1 MSDRVQLKLFYFGQI
16 LLETAE
22 GVKFICESPVD
33 IVIPFVISFEE
44 LKGVIREKIG
54 SERARNI
61 SCILYRYPIQVFGG
75 FVQYQSKY
83 VTDDAS
89 MQEMFS
95 MYIEN
100 RSQISFIELYVE
112 FEQSEADR
120 NILQEDY
127 NSDSEEEFE
136 SNYEFAVPD
145 GDEDQG
151 ERTMCPDV
159 TEVANALANEVPFE
173 EPSFMRVLD
182 LEAMHVP
189 EFPEYMTAEIPMV
202 ADGEFV
208 VGMEFSSRE
217 AVIKAVKEYTIR
229 RSVDYRVYESEPLTF
244 YAKCTQYGSGCDWL
258 IRVSLISRKY
268 CWVIRRYNGSHTCT
282 TATISQDHSKLD
294 SITIAEAIKPLVEVD
309 PSLKVK
315 SVIAEVQSK
324 FNYTVSYRKAWL
336 AKQRAIEKIF
346 GGWEASYEALPIWF
360 EAMCHKEPSAV
371 VHFETMPVYQGDD
384 LVGDIRV
391 LHRVFWS
398 YYPCIRAFRHCK
410 PIVQVDG
417 THLYGKY
424 KGCLLVA
431 VSQDGN
437 NNIVPIAFAIVE
449 GETSDAWHFFLSNL
463 RQHVVTRDG
472 VGLISDRHESIN
484 SAVERSNGAWSPP
497 RAFHMFCIRHIKSN
511 FLRKF
516 KAPYLQ
522 KLVVNIGYS
531 RMVREY
537 DVRYQR
543 LRDRGEAYTNWL
555 DRIPREQYALAFDG
569 GYRWGHMTTNLVECI
584 NSVLKG
590 ARNLPITA
598 LVKATFYRLN
608 ELFTRKRAEAEARIN
623 AGHVFSEI
631 VTSKLHANQLAS
643 GNIQVSCFDR
653 QNEVFEVREMPSG
666 LEFAVDLRSLR
677 CDCGEFQV
685 DRIPCRHVFACCANQ
700 RLDWRLYVHDV
711 YKMDQVRRVYRAR
724 FRPLGN
730 PTTWP
735 AYNGPRFIPNPYM
748 RRVSKGRPR
757 MTRFLNEM
765 DTRMLRRPRRCTLC
779 GAEGHSRS
787 RCRQCARHA
796 EPQLYCPI
804 LTKSRSNGRNFQCTP
819 APDLSPN
826 SIVPISSII
835 FRSHVSFMQL
845 DLQSSL
851 RGAIPN

>member
-1 MSDRVQLKLFYFGQI
+1 MSDRVLLKVYYFGQI
-16 LLETAE
+16 LLQTTE
-22 GVKFICESPVD
+22 GVKFICENPLDV
-33 IVIPFVISFEE
+33 VIPFVISFEE
-44 LKGVIREKIG
+44 LKGVICEKID
-54 SERARNI
+54 SERARKI
-61 SCILYRYPIQVFGG
+61 SCMLYRYPIPVFGG
-75 FVQYQSKY
+75 FVQYQTKY
-83 VTDDAS
+83 VTDEAS

-95 MYIEN
+95 MYFEN
-100 RSQISFIELYVE
+100 RFQISWIEMYVE

-120 NILQEDY
+120 NILREDY

-136 SNYEFAVPD
+136 SNYEFVAPN
-145 GDEDQG
+145 GDEDEG
-151 ERTMCPDV
+151 DAPMAPDV
-159 TEVANALANEVPFE
+159 TEVANALGNEVPFE
-173 EPSFMRVLD
+173 EPSFMRILD

-189 EFPEYMTAEIPMV
+189 EFPEYMTAAEIPIV
-202 ADGEFV
+202 EDGEFGI
-208 VGMEFSSRE
+208 GMEFSSRE
-217 AVIKAVKEYTIR
+217 AVIKAVKDYNIR
-229 RSVDYRVYESEPLTF
+229 RSVDYRVFESEPLTF

-258 IRVSLISRKY
+258 IRVSLISRRY

-282 TATISQDHSKLD
+282 RATISQDHSKLD
-294 SITIAEAIKPLVEVD
+294 SITIAEVIKPLVEAD
-309 PSLKVK
+309 PALKVK

-336 AKQRAIEKIF
+336 AKQKAVEKIF

-360 EAMCHKEPSAV
+360 ETMCHKEPSTV
-371 VHFETMPVYQGDD
+371 VYFETMPAYQGDE
-384 LVGDIRV
+384 LVGDIR
-391 LHRVFWS
+391 
-398 YYPCIRAFRHCK
+398 
-410 PIVQVDG
+410 VDG

-484 SAVERSNGAWSPP
+484 AAVER
-497 RAFHMFCIRHIKSN
+497 RYFRT
-511 FLRKF
+511 
-516 KAPYLQ
+516 
-522 KLVVNIGYS
+522 
-531 RMVREY
+531 VREY
-537 DVRYQR
+537 EVRYER
-543 LRDRGEAYTNWL
+543 LRERGEAYTNWL
-555 DRIPREQYALAFDG
+555 NRIPREQYALAFDG
-569 GYRWGHMTTNLVECI
+569 GYRWGHMKTNLVECI

-653 QNEVFEVREMPSG
+653 QNEVFEVWEMPSEM
-666 LEFAVDLRSLR
+666 EFAVDLRGLR

-700 RLDWRLYVHDV
+700 RLDWQMYVHDV

-730 PTTWP
+730 PATWP
-735 AYNGPRFIPNPYM
+735 AYIGPRFIPNPYL
-748 RRVSKGRPR
+748 RRVTKGRPR

-787 RCRQCARHA
+787 RCRQTGA
-796 EPQLYCPI
+796 
-804 LTKSRSNGRNFQCTP
+804 TNTN
-819 APDLSPN
+819 
-826 SIVPISSII
+826 
-835 FRSHVSFMQL
+835 
-845 DLQSSL
+845 
-851 RGAIPN
+851 RGAP

>member
-1 MSDRVQLKLFYFGQI
+1 MDDRVLLKVYYFGQI
-16 LLETAE
+16 LLQTSE
-22 GVKFICESPVD
+22 GVKFTCENPLDV
-33 IVIPFVISFEE
+33 VIPFTISFEE
-44 LKGVIREKIG
+44 FKGVICEKID
-54 SERARNI
+54 SEMSRKI
-61 SCILYRYPIQVFGG
+61 SCILYRYPIPVFGG
-75 FVQYQSKY
+75 FVQFESKY
-83 VTDDAS
+83 VTDEAS
-89 MQEMFS
+89 LQEMFS
-95 MYIEN
+95 MYFES
-100 RSQISFIELYVE
+100 RARISFIELYIE

-120 NILQEDY
+120 NIVLEDY

-136 SNYEFAVPD
+136 SNYEVVGPD
-145 GDEDQG
+145 GDEEQG
-151 ERTMCPDV
+151 DGTVAPDV
-159 TEVANALANEVPFE
+159 TDVANALVNEVPFE

-189 EFPEYMTAEIPMV
+189 EFPEYMSVEIPIV
-202 ADGEFV
+202 ADGEFA

-217 AVIKAVKEYTIR
+217 SVIRAMKEYSIR

-258 IRVSLISRKY
+258 IRVSMISRKH
-268 CWVIRRYNGSHTCT
+268 CWVVRRYNGSHTCT
-282 TATISQDHSKLD
+282 RSTISQDHSKLD
-294 SITIAEAIKPLVEVD
+294 SNTITEAIKPLVEAD

-315 SVIAEVQSK
+315 SVIADVQAK

-336 AKQRAIEKIF
+336 AKQKAVEKIF

-360 EAMCHKEPSAV
+360 EAMCHKEPSAI
-371 VHFETMPVYQGDD
+371 VHFETMNAYQGDD
-384 LVGDIRV
+384 LVSDIRV

-484 SAVERSNGAWSPP
+484 AAVERSNGAWSPP
-497 RAFHMFCIRHIKSN
+497 RAFHMFCIRHIESN

-531 RMVREY
+531 RTVREY
-537 DVRYQR
+537 EVRYQR
-543 LRDRGEAYTNWL
+543 LRERGEAYTNWL
-555 DRIPREQYALAFDG
+555 NRIPREQYALAFDG

-623 AGHVFSEI
+623 AGHVFSEL
-631 VTSKLHANQLAS
+631 VTTKLHANQLAS
-643 GNIQVSCFDR
+643 GNIQVNCFDR

-666 LEFAVDLRSLR
+666 LEYAVDLRR
-677 CDCGEFQV
+677 HQCDCGEFQ
-685 DRIPCRHVFACCANQ
+685 
-700 RLDWRLYVHDV
+700 RLDWQLYVHDV

-730 PTTWP
+730 PSTWP
-735 AYNGPRFIPNPYM
+735 AYTGPRFVPNPFL
-748 RRVSKGRPR
+748 RRVTKGRPR

-765 DTRMLRRPRRCTLC
+765 DTRMLRPPRRCRQC

-787 RCRQCARHA
+787 RCR
-796 EPQLYCPI
+796 
-804 LTKSRSNGRNFQCTP
+804 RSAGAP
-819 APDLSPN
+819 ADHN
-826 SIVPISSII
+826 A
-835 FRSHVSFMQL
+835 Q
-845 DLQSSL
+845 
-851 RGAIPN
+851 

>member
-1 MSDRVQLKLFYFGQI
+1 MSDRVLLKIHYFGQI
-16 LLETAE
+16 LLQTSE
-22 GVKFICESPVD
+22 GVKFICENPLDV
-33 IVIPFVISFEE
+33 VIPFVISFEE
-44 LKGVIREKIG
+44 LKCVICEKIN
-54 SERARNI
+54 SEKARKI
-61 SCILYRYPIQVFGG
+61 SCILYRYPVPVFGG
-75 FVQYQSKY
+75 FIQYQTKY
-83 VTDDAS
+83 VTDEAS
-89 MQEMFS
+89 MQDMFS
-95 MYIEN
+95 MYIGN
-100 RSQISFIELYVE
+100 RSQISFLELYVE
-112 FEQSEADR
+112 FEQSEADQ
-120 NILQEDY
+120 NILREEY

-136 SNYEFAVPD
+136 SNYEFVGPD

-151 ERTMCPDV
+151 DGTMAPDV

-173 EPSFMRVLD
+173 EPSFMQALD
-182 LEAMHVP
+182 LEAMHAP
-189 EFPEYMTAEIPMV
+189 EFPEYMTAEVPIV
-202 ADGEFV
+202 ADGEFAIGV
-208 VGMEFSSRE
+208 EFSSRE
-217 AVIKAVKEYTIR
+217 AVIKAIKEYTIQ

-244 YAKCTQYGSGCDWL
+244 YAKCTQYRSGCDWV

-282 TATISQDHSKLD
+282 RATISQDHSKLD
-294 SITIAEAIKPLVEVD
+294 SITIAEAIKPLVEAD
-309 PSLKVK
+309 PSIKVK

-336 AKQRAIEKIF
+336 AKQRAVEKIF
-346 GGWEASYEALPIWF
+346 GGWEASYEALPIWM

-371 VHFETMPVYQGDD
+371 VHFETMPAYQGDD

-437 NNIVPIAFAIVE
+437 NNIALIAFAIVE

-484 SAVERSNGAWSPP
+484 AAVERSNGAWSPP
-497 RAFHMFCIRHIKSN
+497 RAFHMFCIRHIESN

-531 RMVREY
+531 RTVREY
-537 DVRYQR
+537 EVRYQQ
-543 LRDRGEAYTNWL
+543 LRERGEAYTNWL
-555 DRIPREQYALAFDG
+555 NRISREQYALAFDG

-598 LVKATFYRLN
+598 LVKATFYRLK
-608 ELFTRKRAEAEARIN
+608 ELFTRKRTEAEARIN
-623 AGHVFSEI
+623 AGHMFSDI

-653 QNEVFEVREMPSG
+653 QNEVFEVREMTSG
-666 LEFAVDLRSLR
+666 LEFAVDLRGLR

-700 RLDWRLYVHDV
+700 RLDWQLYMHDV

-735 AYNGPRFIPNPYM
+735 AYNGPRFIPNPYL
-748 RRVSKGRPR
+748 RRVTKGRPR

-765 DTRMLRRPRRCTLC
+765 DTRMLRCPRRCTLC

-787 RCRQCARHA
+787 RCRQAA
-796 EPQLYCPI
+796 G
-804 LTKSRSNGRNFQCTP
+804 SNTNRD
-819 APDLSPN
+819 AP
-826 SIVPISSII
+826 
-835 FRSHVSFMQL
+835 
-845 DLQSSL
+845 
-851 RGAIPN
+851 